1 MEAPSSHPLS
11 ACLVAA
17 AKKEG
22 IVASQ
27 LNLTEHSILKGEG
40 VTAYV
45 DEERVY
51 VGNERLFKRVDM
63 YDVSPEHVESAR
75 KWSDEGG
82 TVGYI
87 GIDGAR
93 ERSIV
98 GIYCVK
104 DTVRDEAYDVI
115 TSLLRE
121 GIEIK
126 MLTGDGEGAALAVG
140 NEIGLPITS
149 IQSQLLPEDKL
160 RYISELKGS
169 STNILSSLS
178 DEKNT
183 ILFIGDGVNDAP
195 ALAMADVGVAMGDG
209 AALAMEM
216 SDVTLM
222 DSNLS
227 KLIFSMKLGAKVI
240 ATVKQNIAF
249 TMLVNSIAVVLTL
262 FGRMTLLWAIASD
275 VGVMLLV
282 TINGMKLLSERT
294 INSIDEA
301 KQKTRAPWRRNG
313 QHYVLPSTPFDNDGL
328 ELV

>member
-1 MEAPSSHPLS
+1 MFD
-11 ACLVAA
+11 
-17 AKKEG
+17 
-22 IVASQ
+22 I
-27 LNLTEHSILKGEG
+27 
-40 VTAYV
+40 
-45 DEERVY
+45 
-51 VGNERLFKRVDM
+51 
-63 YDVSPEHVESAR
+63 SPEHVESAR
-75 KWSDEGG
+75 QWSDEGG

-93 ERSIV
+93 GRSIV
-98 GIYCVK
+98 GIFCVK

-115 TSLLRE
+115 ASLLRE
-121 GIEIK
+121 GIEIT
-126 MLTGDGEGAALAVG
+126 MLTGDGEGAAHAVG
-140 NEIGLPITS
+140 KEIGLPITS

-160 RYISELKGS
+160 QYISELKGS
-169 STNILSSLS
+169 STIIHSSILG
-178 DEKNT
+178 DKKT

-240 ATVKQNIAF
+240 ATVKQNIALS
-249 TMLVNSIAVVLTL
+249 MLVNSIAVVLTL

-294 INSIDEA
+294 INSIEEA
-301 KQKTRAPWRRNG
+301 KQKKREPWRRNG
-313 QHYVLPSTPFDNDGL
+313 QHYVLPSTSFDNDGL